1 MILKSLK
8 LILKKLQKEFVE
20 EKGKTVNLKRKNDF
34 LENELKEMDLKIQK
48 INSDHKKE
56 IEEIKQNFQKLTEE
70 NKQSK
75 TENNEKINYLEEKI
89 KKTNDL
95 FEKKFGDLIKLNNL
109 TEFIKIKN
117 KWSEIE
123 YICKCCSN
131 KCNKN
136 KPNGINGN
144 GYGNIINGE
153 NIKYINCLEGG
164 KNFNVYAENSFNKPQ
179 HCFNYLLYYFEIKC
193 NFEEEL
199 NNDEK
204 YMSIGLKNSST
215 HKSIRFSAK
224 NDRVFNE
231 KNEPFKLDN
240 TSWNS
245 NDIFGCGLVCPQ
257 SNKLDEYPYV
267 FFIQNGKQIGNY
279 RKFSIRMAV
288 SNRMAPFS

>member
-1 MILKSLK
+1 MKNDFSNTSIQPGYYIMCLFMRIETSKMAQEGLSPNSDWILVEKEGNDFEK
-8 LILKKLQKEFVE
+8 LETNFEKLQKEFVE

-56 IEEIKQNFQKLTEE
+56 IEEIKQNFQKLIEE

-109 TEFIKIKN
+109 TGNKYANFIKIKN

-164 KNFNVYAENSFNKPQ
+164 KNFIVMFMQKIHLINLNIVLIIYYIILKLNV
-179 HCFNYLLYYFEIKC
+179 I
-193 NFEEEL
+193 
-199 NNDEK
+199 
-204 YMSIGLKNSST
+204 LK
-215 HKSIRFSAK
+215 KS
-224 NDRVFNE
+224 
-231 KNEPFKLDN
+231 
-240 TSWNS
+240 
-245 NDIFGCGLVCPQ
+245 
-257 SNKLDEYPYV
+257 
-267 FFIQNGKQIGNY
+267 
-279 RKFSIRMAV
+279 
-288 SNRMAPFS
+288 